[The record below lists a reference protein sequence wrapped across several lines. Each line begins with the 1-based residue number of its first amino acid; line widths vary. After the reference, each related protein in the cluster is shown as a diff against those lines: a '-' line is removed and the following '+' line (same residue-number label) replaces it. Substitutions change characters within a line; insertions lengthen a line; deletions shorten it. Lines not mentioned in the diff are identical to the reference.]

1 VIKKRTRLLAC
12 IAWLVSARLAVPGQ
26 NPLSTKSPSPLSDA
40 AQMFVTSDGADW
52 HLKGSGMVCCPCK
65 VPCPCRSNGKASYGH
80 CEATLYLRIRQ
91 GNYGPVNLDNL
102 NIVNISG
109 DCAMS
114 YSHVAALYFDR
125 AANHEQQIAFLKL
138 MSSMVPGQSAAFPYV
153 RTVDI
158 DTHVTD
164 DHLYQV
170 YIPGVLQMIVDRN
183 WGGSEPPMHLFA
195 ASDYFS
201 NTLQYAQNLR
211 YAVHDSG
218 AKLDFD
224 YSRRQANYRDIDL
237 DAQQYRSKSMLIQY
251 QDGAGSFN
259 EDQQRL
265 IHQLNLPLPDFAAI
279 QKLVHSTP

>member
-1 VIKKRTRLLAC
+1 MMMKSTRVLAC
-12 IAWLVSARLAVPGQ
+12 LAWLVAARLAAPGQ
-26 NPLSTKSPSPLSDA
+26 NPLSTNSKNPMSDA
-40 AQMFVTSDGADW
+40 AQIFVTSDGSDW
-52 HLKGSGMVCCPCK
+52 HIKGEGMVCCPCK

-91 GNYGPVNLDNL
+91 GSYGPVNLDNMK
-102 NIVNISG
+102 IVNISG

-125 AANHEQQIAFLKL
+125 AASHDQQVAFLKL
-138 MSSMVPGQSAAFPYV
+138 MSSMVPGESATFPYV

-158 DTHVTD
+158 DARVTD
-164 DHLYQV
+164 GHLYQV
-170 YIPGVLQMIVDRN
+170 YIPGILQMIVDRN
-183 WGGSEPPMHLFA
+183 WNGSEPPMHLFA

-211 YAVHDSG
+211 YVVHDDG

-224 YSRRQANYRDIDL
+224 YSRRQANYRDVDL
-237 DAQQYRSKSMLIQY
+237 DAQQYRSKLMLIQF
-251 QDGAGSFN
+251 QDGSGSFN

-265 IHQLNLPLPDFAAI
+265 IRQLSIPLPDFAAI
-279 QKLVHSTP
+279 QKLARSTP